1 MSVRL
6 FCLPYAGASAQMYRT
21 WAREL
26 GPSVLVTPVELPGR
40 GSRAGERPAS
50 ELEPLLRDLSA
61 FVLRMCDRPFALFG
75 HGFGALLAYEIA
87 ARLERRYDRVAERLF
102 VSGHGSPGHVQRGTP
117 RSRLPPDAFLH
128 QIRDLFASA
137 RRTIADPAATRRVL
151 PVMRAD
157 FALAEAYR
165 ARPDD
170 VLHCP
175 IAVLAGRSDAST
187 DRAALAGWR
196 TYTRRYCRVRVF
208 PGDHLFLHTAAA
220 QLLTTL
226 ETDLSASIAGRN
238 PTAQLAVAGGFP
250 HGLINQAGGV
260 AEV

>member
-6 FCLPYAGASAQMYRT
+6 FCLPYAGASAQMYRA

-50 ELEPLLRDLSA
+50 QLELLLRDLSA

-87 ARLERRYDRVAERLF
+87 ARLERQYDRVAERVF
-102 VSGHGSPGHVQRGTP
+102 MSGHGSPGYVQRGTP
-117 RSRLPPDAFLH
+117 LGRLPPDAFLH
-128 QIRDLFASA
+128 QVRVLFASA
-137 RRTIADPAATRRVL
+137 RRSFADPAAAGRVL
-151 PVMRAD
+151 PVMRAG

-165 ARPDD
+165 ARPGD

-175 IAVLAGRSDAST
+175 ITVLAGRGDAST
-187 DRAALAGWR
+187 DRAALADWR
-196 TYTRRYCRVRVF
+196 TYTRRYCRVRLF
-208 PGDHLFLHTAAA
+208 PGDHLFLHTATAR
-220 QLLTTL
+220 LLTTL
-226 ETDLSASIAGRN
+226 EADLSASAAGQ
-238 PTAQLAVAGGFP
+238 PPAASHTA
-250 HGLINQAGGV
+250 
-260 AEV
+260 